1 MDNKETDNSYNK
13 QDKMIRLSIILPVYN
28 QQKCIEYCI
37 KSLLNQGVNDVA
49 EAIFV
54 DDGSTDETLSIL
66 RRYEEL
72 HPTFI
77 KVISKRNGGV
87 SSARNVGIE
96 SAKGEWLLFVDPDDF
111 LAPNTLSFIL
121 DKYDREDIDV
131 IRFGVNLTEGYDL
144 WDVPIALNDEIQFC
158 GSTKDYVKIYEITT
172 SFPYLIKKHVLSN
185 IRYDEDLAIFEDLF
199 FVYRFLLQDNMK
211 ILRISLRGYYYVQIP
226 TSVTNLK
233 TSTAYRK
240 RTNAALTYMEKM
252 IDFRQVYVKDAGIR
266 QKIDGKNECILWG
279 ILANLRR
286 IDNPSI
292 REIGEFRSRYNNLRR
307 KTSYIKSLKTTLLS
321 SLMLLPPP
329 NSLYINCL

>member
-1 MDNKETDNSYNK
+1 
-13 QDKMIRLSIILPVYN
+13 MIRLSIILPVYN

-158 GSTKDYVKIYEITT
+158 GTTKDYVKTYEITT
-172 SFPYLIKKHVLSN
+172 SFPYLIKKHLLSN
-185 IRYDEDLAIFEDLF
+185 IRYDEDLAMFEDLF
-199 FVYRFLLQDNMK
+199 FMYRLLLQDNMK
-211 ILRISLRGYYYVQIP
+211 ILRISLRGYYYVQTP

-233 TSTAYRK
+233 TSIAYRK

-252 IDFRQVYVKDAGIR
+252 IDFRQMYVKDAEIR
-266 QKIDGKNECILWG
+266 QKIDDKNGRILWG
-279 ILANLRR
+279 IFANLRR

-307 KTSYIKSLKTTLLS
+307 KTSYTKTLKTTLLS

-329 NSLYINCL
+329 PNSLYIAVCKMLF